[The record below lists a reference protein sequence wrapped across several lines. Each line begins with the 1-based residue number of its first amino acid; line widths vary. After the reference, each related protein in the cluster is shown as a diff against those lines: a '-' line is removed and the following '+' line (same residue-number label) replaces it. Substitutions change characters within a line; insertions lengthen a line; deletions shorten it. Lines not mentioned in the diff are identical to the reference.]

1 MIHTKEI
8 VTKAIK
14 NASSVSVLSEEEE
27 TFEKVNEPLRD
38 AIVKAVV
45 DNSCDF
51 HLSQLDK
58 AVEYELKVLALDF
71 PLKEGESAYTA
82 EDTDT
87 LDCVAN
93 TMIIDAFRIYIDTC
107 ELVND
112 TNAIN
117 LDAVAA
123 RAVSIMFGNHG
134 KLNKSI
140 IEDKERLEKEGK

>member
-1 MIHTKEI
+1 MLHTKEI
-8 VTKAIK
+8 VTNAIK
-14 NASSVSVLSEEEE
+14 NASSVSVLSEEQE

-45 DNSCDF
+45 ETNCDF

-58 AVEYELKVLALDF
+58 AVEYELKVMALDF

-82 EDTDT
+82 EEADT
-87 LDCVAN
+87 LDWVAN
-93 TMIIDAFRIYIDTC
+93 TLIIDAFRIYIDTC

-140 IEDKERLEKEGK
+140 IEDKARLEKEGK

>member
-1 MIHTKEI
+1 MLHTKEI
-8 VTKAIK
+8 VTNAIK
-14 NASSVSVLSEEEE
+14 NASSVSVLFEEQE

-71 PLKEGESAYTA
+71 PLEEGESAYTA
-82 EDTDT
+82 EDTHT
-87 LDCVAN
+87 LDWVAN
-93 TMIIDAFRIYIDTC
+93 TMITDAFSIYIDTC
-107 ELVND
+107 EFVND

-123 RAVSIMFGNHG
+123 RAVSIMFGSNG

-140 IEDKERLEKEGK
+140 IEDKTRLEKEGK

>member
-1 MIHTKEI
+1 MHTKET
-8 VTKAIK
+8 VTNAIK
-14 NASSVSVLSEEEE
+14 NASSVSVFFEDQE

-45 DNSCDF
+45 DNSGDF

-58 AVEYELKVLALDF
+58 AVEYELKVLALNF
-71 PLKEGESAYTA
+71 PLEEGETAYTA

-87 LDCVAN
+87 LDWVAN
-93 TMIIDAFRIYIDTC
+93 TMITDAFRIYIDTC

>member
-14 NASSVSVLSEEEE
+14 NASSISVLSEEQE
-27 TFEKVNEPLRD
+27 TFEMVNEQLRD
-38 AIVKAVV
+38 AIAKSVV
-45 DNSCDF
+45 ETSCDF

-58 AVEYELKVLALDF
+58 AVEYELKVMTLDF
-71 PLKEGESAYTA
+71 PLEEGESAYTA

-87 LDCVAN
+87 LDWVAN
-93 TMIIDAFRIYIDTC
+93 TMINDAFRIYIDTC

-117 LDAVAA
+117 IDAVAA